1 MSSMQRIMKPMAV
14 AMALFAVG
22 LAAPA
27 FAADAH
33 VGTWKEDIAK
43 STFDPAPTGP
53 APMSIMRTYEM
64 YGDGLKATLTTVS
77 AGGKTSTSSW
87 SAHFDGKDYPF
98 VGTPAIDTIALTRID
113 ASTFTSELK
122 KEGQVVQR
130 VRNAVS
136 PDGKTLTATQK
147 GTNAKGQHY
156 ADVLVFEKQ

>member
-1 MSSMQRIMKPMAV
+1 MEGGYRKIDVQPRSHGSS
-14 AMALFAVG
+14 
-22 LAAPA
+22 
-27 FAADAH
+27 ADEHHADLWDVWRWLEGH
-33 VGTWKEDIAK
+33 AND
-43 STFDPAPTGP
+43 
-53 APMSIMRTYEM
+53 
-64 YGDGLKATLTTVS
+64 VS
-77 AGGKTSTSSW
+77 AAGKSSTSSW

-122 KEGQVVQR
+122 KEGKVVQR

-136 PDGKTLTATQK
+136 PDGKTITATQK